1 MYITSGIATVLS
13 GIVATLATAHPGGL
27 SAPLPP
33 SQDPFYTAPDNF
45 KAATPGDILKLRHA
59 PGNITSLFS
68 NSSAAYNI
76 LYRSTDTNYQ
86 PSWAVTTLFIPKDT
100 NNSALLSYQIPY
112 DSANIDTSP
121 SYSLYRDT
129 ALVGDTPDLI
139 YSDIQ
144 TALGYGW
151 YVSVPGKNPL
161 GRILHAR
168 HSLIIPN
175 NF

>member
-1 MYITSGIATVLS
+1 MHFTRLIATVLS
-13 GIVATLATAHPGGL
+13 GIVVTLATAHPSTL
-27 SAPLPP
+27 PAPLPP
-33 SQDPFYTAPDNF
+33 SQDPFYAAPDNF
-45 KAATPGDILKLRHA
+45 KAAAPGDILRLRHA

-76 LYRSTDTNYQ
+76 LYRSADTHFQ

-121 SYSLYRDT
+121 SYSLYSDT
-129 ALVGDTPDLI
+129 ALVGGQPDLI
-139 YSDIQ
+139 YDDIQ

-151 YVSVPGKNPL
+151 YVNVPGKNHL
-161 GRILHAR
+161 SILPTETL
-168 HSLIIPN
+168 LIMPN
-175 NF
+175 NI